1 VSAKPINNPNA
12 GRWNV
17 LNKAIIRALALAAFC
32 SSSALVTAHQNPFV
46 VRTPTNDG
54 ERFEL
59 WQTANLVQDEPAG
72 KYREF
77 TGLPGNM
84 VSGAV
89 AQSSGDPPETL
100 SLSEF
105 GSTIQ
110 DMLNGAG
117 TPPKD
122 SDAFDQQTFGSQ
134 KGEVQA
140 RWTELWSRV
149 LADANSI
156 SICRVRNDL
165 CSRAEHRFLSI
176 LDAGRKVEGRAQL
189 GWINRA
195 VNLAIRPMSDWAQY
209 GYAQYWASPLQTLTS
224 EAGDCKDY
232 AIVKF
237 AILRQLGI
245 AQEDLR
251 LVIVYDNQRETEHEV
266 VAVRQDQQWLILD
279 NLTMAILD
287 ARQIRRYS
295 PMFVMDYRGAREFAA
310 TVARR

>member
-1 VSAKPINNPNA
+1 M
-12 GRWNV
+12 
-17 LNKAIIRALALAAFC
+17 LNKAIIRALALAVFC
-32 SSSALVTAHQNPFV
+32 SSSALVAAHQNPFAV
-46 VRTPTNDG
+46 KTPADTG
-54 ERFEL
+54 ERLEL
-59 WQTANLVQDEPAG
+59 WQTANLVQDGRAK
-72 KYREF
+72 KYHEF
-77 TGLPGNM
+77 AALPGNI
-84 VSGAV
+84 VSDAG
-89 AQSSGDPPETL
+89 AQSSDDSPEVL
-100 SLSEF
+100 SLPEF

-110 DMLNGAG
+110 DTLNGAG
-117 TPPKD
+117 TALK
-122 SDAFDQQTFGSQ
+122 SFGAFDRRTIGSQ
-134 KGEVQA
+134 KGDIQA

-156 SICRVRNDL
+156 SICSVRNEL
-165 CSRAEHRFLSI
+165 CSTAERRFLSI
-176 LDAGRKVEGRAQL
+176 LEAGRKVEGRARL

-237 AILRQLGI
+237 AILRQLGV

-251 LVIVYDNQRETEHEV
+251 LVIVYDDQRQTEHEV

-295 PMFVMDYRGAREFAA
+295 PMLVMDYRGAREFAA
-310 TVARR
+310 TVAGR